1 MRPVLTKPVCYR
13 DSALG
18 RQWVPARVFIAINV
32 WVGFPKEAPP
42 IPIQINLTLYRV
54 LKFCLT

>member
-1 MRPVLTKPVCYR
+1 
-13 DSALG
+13 
-18 RQWVPARVFIAINV
+18 VFIAINV